1 MCGFHTYPHSPINQK
16 YTYYFFCFL
25 ADVFWVIDTFS
36 ISHFIQSFEKKKT
49 APVLL
54 NGAITEQQFAH
65 NQNLQSTDRESLPL
79 QAGFISLRSEI
90 FHVQESKDLKR
101 ESIHHVTSTLDSKC
115 RIKKLEIQSISNPF
129 AAVQMKCGQSFAV
142 FGKMNQRVIRNVC
155 AKAQLQIT

>member
-1 MCGFHTYPHSPINQK
+1 MGSTHIPTPPLTKNIPII
-16 YTYYFFCFL
+16 FFVFL
-25 ADVFWVIDTFS
+25 PTFFGYLTPFS

-49 APVLL
+49 ARILL

-90 FHVQESKDLKR
+90 FHVQESEDLKR

-129 AAVQMKCGQSFAV
+129 AAVQMKCGQSVKRENENAE
-142 FGKMNQRVIRNVC
+142 I
-155 AKAQLQIT
+155 